1 MFIRDEERLAV
12 SFGTASA
19 ALAHLARRGWLRNA
33 SEVAYGAG
41 TDGLGGYAGPGSV
54 PTRSRLV
61 AVHVRGVTTRRG
73 SADLALRWEAGGPG
87 GPFPA
92 LDADI
97 TLSPAGEH
105 ASTLVLVGVYRF
117 SPEEVGNGPD
127 RAIVRWMAGD
137 TIQKFLGLMAAAIT
151 APVPGAERDG
161 GTPGGGGSWPPAFQA
176 P

>member
-12 SFGTASA
+12 SFGAASM

-41 TDGLGGYAGPGSV
+41 TDGLAGYAIPDSALSA
-54 PTRSRLV
+54 SRLV
-61 AVHVRGVTTRRG
+61 AVHCRELITRRG
-73 SADLALRWEAGGPG
+73 SADLALRWEADGPG

-97 TLSPAGEH
+97 TLSPAGNQ
-105 ASTLVLVGVYRF
+105 ATTLVVAGVYRV
-117 SPEEVGNGPD
+117 PAGDAGDGPD
-127 RAIVRWMAGD
+127 RAIVRLIAGD
-137 TIQKFLGLMAAAIT
+137 TIRTFLGLMTAAIT
-151 APVPGAERDG
+151 APAPGAERYG
-161 GTPGGGGSWPPAFQA
+161 GTAGGGDLWPPAFQA